1 MPRKGKIPPIKADEP
16 IAFRAISFRADQAR
30 EEDRSIPVTLATN
43 KPVKVWDSY
52 RGEIVDEY
60 LLMSGADIPNQVVM
74 VDSHDHSTV
83 RNVLGSIR
91 ELTING
97 DSVDGRAYFAD
108 KPVAREAFNDVRA
121 GHLTDISVG
130 AFRNQERYLASDKTE
145 RHEGMQVKG
154 PARLVTRWKPFEGSP
169 VTVGADR
176 HSTFGRIPALRAY
189 FQPEQMEEE
198 AMTEAFRSHLVS
210 LGMPEDCTD
219 EVKWAQDNLARKQ
232 APAPAKPAANE
243 PIKEPTATDLEK
255 IQREAVERERTRGI
269 TIRKAVAD
277 AQLDATFADS
287 LIVEQVDTGTAA
299 LRIVEELAK
308 RRKPAGNITPTKSE
322 HESFRSCV
330 LDGLSQRFGAQ
341 PAKPVA
347 GSQEFKRTRFT
358 DLARRCMEFE
368 GINTRNMDDRE
379 VVSRAF
385 SLPYSMRASDGQAY
399 LSSGNFANLLL
410 DAQNVTLQKAYMDVP
425 TTYQMWCGR
434 GEPVD
439 NFKNI
444 NRVRVGEIGNQPTV
458 EENGDY
464 KDMSIS
470 DAKESYFVEKR
481 GSIVSLTWEAMKNDD
496 LGGFTRI
503 VRMQGA
509 AMARTENRSVYQIF
523 FDNAALSDGIAL
535 FHTSSHGANKV
546 TVDLSVANLNA
557 AYAAMALQTGL
568 NTDVILGIVPRYLV
582 VASGIWGDA
591 AQILK
596 STSDPAAGGSS
607 TTGNA
612 NTHNVY
618 GPNGQRQLTLI
629 EEPILS
635 ANDPDSWYLIAS
647 NDQVDTVEKTD
658 LRGEESP
665 VFEQE
670 TAFIQDAIK
679 FKIRKTWGVKA
690 LDYRGLY
697 QSLGTG

>member
-1 MPRKGKIPPIKADEP
+1 MRKGKLPPLKTGEP
-16 IAFRAISFRADQAR
+16 IAYRALTFRDAEAR
-30 EEDRSIPVTLATN
+30 EEDRSIPVILATN
-43 KPVKVWDSY
+43 KPVRVYDIY
-52 RGEIVDEY
+52 RGEVLEEY
-60 LLMSGADIPNQVVM
+60 LLMEGADLPQQVVM
-74 VDSHDHSTV
+74 VDTHDHTSV
-83 RNVLGSIR
+83 RSVLGSIR
-91 ELTING
+91 DLQVSG
-97 DSVDGRAYFAD
+97 DAVIGRAYFSD
-108 KPVAREAFNDVRA
+108 KPLAREAFNDIRA

-130 AFRNQERYLASDKTE
+130 AFRQKERYLASDKTE
-145 RHEGMQVKG
+145 RIEGMQVKG
-154 PARLVTRWKPFEGSP
+154 PARLVMRWKPFEGSP
-169 VTVGADR
+169 VTLGGDR

-189 FQPEQMEEE
+189 FQPDEMEEE
-198 AMTEAFRSHLVS
+198 AMNEAFRSHLVS
-210 LGMPEDCTD
+210 LGMPEDCGD
-219 EVKWAQDNLARKQ
+219 ELKWSRENLSKRA
-232 APAPAKPAANE
+232 AEPVVPPAKNE
-243 PIKEPTATDLEK
+243 PIKELTPPDLEK
-255 IQREAVERERTRGI
+255 ITRAAIETERTRGI

-277 AQLDATFADS
+277 AQLDATFADN
-287 LIVEQVDTGTAA
+287 LITEQVDTGTAA

-308 RRKPAGNITPTKSE
+308 RRKPTGNITPTKSE

-368 GINTRNMDDRE
+368 GINTRSMDDRE

-399 LSSGNFANLLL
+399 LTSGNFSNLLL

-425 TTYQMWCGR
+425 TTYQIWCGR
-434 GEPVD
+434 GEPVS

-444 NRVRVGEIGNQPTV
+444 NRVRMGEIGNQPTV

-464 KDMSIS
+464 KDMSMS
-470 DAKESYFVEKR
+470 DAKESYTVEKR

-546 TVDLSVANLNA
+546 TSDLSVATLNT
-557 AYAAMALQTGL
+557 AYSAMALQTGL
-568 NTDVILGIVPRYLV
+568 NSDVILGIVPRYLV
-582 VASGIWGDA
+582 VASGIMGDA
-591 AQILK
+591 MALLN
-596 STSDPAAGGSS
+596 STADPAAGGSAVGNS
-607 TTGNA
+607 GNA
-612 NTHNVY
+612 NIY
-618 GPNGQRQLTLI
+618 GPNGRRQLMLI

-635 ANDPDSWYLIAS
+635 ANDTDSWYLIAS

-658 LRGEESP
+658 LAGEESP